1 MTGELVSCSL
11 QMGVWR
17 TSTNWNTL
25 YSHISYIIMELK
37 MCCIIFHNNGHR
49 RGGGGAREHGREE
62 EGNDLI
68 SPWEHANER

>member
-1 MTGELVSCSL
+1 MLCSL
-11 QMGVWR
+11 QMEVWR

-25 YSHISYIIMELK
+25 CPHISYIIMGPKCAALFFITMDTLPLE
-37 MCCIIFHNNGHR
+37 
-49 RGGGGAREHGREE
+49 GGGRTREHGREE

>member
-1 MTGELVSCSL
+1 
-11 QMGVWR
+11 MGVWR

-25 YSHISYIIMELK
+25 YSHISYIIMGPKCAALFFITMDTE
-37 MCCIIFHNNGHR
+37 
-49 RGGGGAREHGREE
+49 GGGGGVVREHSREE